1 MDPLWHETL
10 ALAFA
15 ALFAAAG
22 ALKLRAFRE
31 WPQVLENYRL
41 LPARLVRPV
50 AVALPIAELSVALG
64 LLAAPEPAVL
74 PAAVLPAVVLPAAV
88 LPAAVLA
95 AVALLVLFALAI
107 WVNLRRGRI
116 LIDCGCLGGRLRQPL
131 AAWMVG
137 RNLVLAG
144 AALLL
149 LVPSSG
155 RALTLLDWVA
165 AVGAAL
171 TLALLYPVLGIVLGR
186 LPRAA
191 TADGVS

>member
-10 ALAFA
+10 ALALA

-22 ALKLRAFRE
+22 VLKVRAFRE
-31 WPQVLENYRL
+31 WPQVLENHRL
-41 LPARLVRPV
+41 LPARLLRPV
-50 AVALPIAELSVALG
+50 AIALPIAELSVALG
-64 LLAAPEPAVL
+64 LLAAPGHAASGAAWRAVFT
-74 PAAVLPAVVLPAAV
+74 V
-88 LPAAVLA
+88 AVLA
-95 AVALLVLFALAI
+95 AASLLVLFALAI
-107 WVNLRRGRI
+107 GINLRRGRI

-131 AAWMVG
+131 APWMVG

-149 LVPSSG
+149 LMPSSG

-171 TLALLYPVLGIVLGR
+171 TLALLYPVLGVVLGR
-186 LPRAA
+186 PPSAA
-191 TADGVS
+191 TAEGV

>member
-74 PAAVLPAVVLPAAV
+74 PAAVLPAAV

-95 AVALLVLFALAI
+95 AAALLVLFALAI